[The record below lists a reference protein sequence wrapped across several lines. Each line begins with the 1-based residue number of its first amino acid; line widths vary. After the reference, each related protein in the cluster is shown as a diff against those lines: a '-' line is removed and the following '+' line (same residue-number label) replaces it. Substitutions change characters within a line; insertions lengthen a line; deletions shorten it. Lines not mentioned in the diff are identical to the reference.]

1 MLENEYRFQTVGQA
15 LKNIRKI
22 FKNGGIINSGREAEI
37 LLSYFLEMNR
47 SEIYLNFD
55 RVLKDIEKTQ
65 LEKKIQQRIE
75 KIPLQYITK
84 HQEFMGMDF
93 LVEKGVLI
101 PRPETEILVD
111 EVIKRLKNYKYSN
124 NLKVADLGTGTG
136 IIAIC
141 LAKFIDNII
150 IYATDISKKSLQIAL
165 KNAQKHECKDKII
178 FLQGDL
184 FEPFMGKIGKSNL
197 DGIISNP
204 PYIDSYDFESLPP
217 EIKDN
222 EPKIAL
228 SGGIDG
234 LDYYRKIIKKSP
246 QYLKKNGFVALEV
259 GISQA
264 KKVKELIE
272 SMGGESDEDTEI
284 IKDLKQL
291 KELLDSEIIT
301 QEEFDAKK
309 TELLEKL

>member
-1 MLENEYRFQTVGQA
+1 MLVNKYTFQTVGQA

-22 FKNGGIINSGREAEI
+22 FKNRGIINSEREAEI
-37 LLSYFLEMNR
+37 LLSYFLEMSR
-47 SEIYLNFD
+47 SEIYLNSD

-65 LEKKIQQRIE
+65 LEKKIQKRIE

-101 PRPETEILVD
+101 PRPETEILVE
-111 EVIKRLKNYKYSN
+111 EVIKKLKNYKCSN

-141 LAKFIDNII
+141 IAKFIDDII

-165 KNAQKHECKDKII
+165 KNAQKNECKDKII

-184 FEPFMGKIGKSNL
+184 FEPFMGKIRKNSL

-246 QYLKKNGFVALEV
+246 YYLKKSGFIALELGLNQSEMV
-259 GISQA
+259 E
-264 KKVKELIE
+264 ELILKE
-272 SMGGESDEDTEI
+272 NNFDEDIEI
-284 IKDLKQL
+284 IKDYLGIDRVVIAYRK
-291 KELLDSEIIT
+291 
-301 QEEFDAKK
+301 
-309 TELLEKL
+309 

>member
-1 MLENEYRFQTVGQA
+1 MLENKYRFQTVGQA

-65 LEKKIQQRIE
+65 LEKRIQQRIE

-141 LAKFIDNII
+141 IAKFIDNII

-264 KKVKELIE
+264 KKVKELI
-272 SMGGESDEDTEI
+272 
-284 IKDLKQL
+284 L
-291 KELLDSEIIT
+291 KENNFNQNIEIVKDYSGI
-301 QEEFDAKK
+301 DRVVIAYRKG
-309 TELLEKL
+309 

>member
-1 MLENEYRFQTVGQA
+1 MLENKYKFQSAGQA

-22 FKNGGIINSGREAEI
+22 FKDKGIMNPEREAEI
-37 LLSYFLEMNR
+37 LLSYSLEMSR
-47 SEIYLNFD
+47 SEIYLNSD
-55 RVLKDIEKTQ
+55 RALKDIEKKQ
-65 LEKKIQQRIE
+65 LEKKIQKRID

-101 PRPETEILVD
+101 PRSETEILVE

-124 NLKVADLGTGTG
+124 NLKVVDLGTGTG
-136 IIAIC
+136 IIAVSI
-141 LAKFIDNII
+141 AKFKEDII

-165 KNAQKHECKDKII
+165 KNAQKHDCKDKII

-184 FEPFMGKIGKSNL
+184 FEPFIGRIEKNSL

-204 PYIDSYDFESLPP
+204 PYIDSYDFKSLPP
-217 EIKDN
+217 EIKNN

-234 LDYYRKIIKKSP
+234 LDYYRKIIRKSP
-246 QYLKKNGFVALEV
+246 YYLKKSGFIALEV
-259 GISQA
+259 GAGQA
-264 KKVKELIE
+264 KKVKELI
-272 SMGGESDEDTEI
+272 
-284 IKDLKQL
+284 L
-291 KELLDSEIIT
+291 KENNFKQNVEIFRDYSNI
-301 QEEFDAKK
+301 ERVVIAYRK
-309 TELLEKL
+309 

>member
-1 MLENEYRFQTVGQA
+1 MLVNKYTFQTVGQA
-15 LKNIRKI
+15 LKNICKI
-22 FKNGGIINSGREAEI
+22 FKNRGIINSEREAEI
-37 LLSYFLEMNR
+37 LLSYFLEMSR
-47 SEIYLNFD
+47 SEIYLNSD

-65 LEKKIQQRIE
+65 LEKKIQKRIK

-101 PRPETEILVD
+101 PRPETEILVE
-111 EVIKRLKNYKYSN
+111 EVIKKLKNYKCSN
-124 NLKVADLGTGTG
+124 NLKVVDLGTGTG
-136 IIAIC
+136 IIAISI
-141 LAKFIDNII
+141 AKFIEGVI
-150 IYATDISKKSLQIAL
+150 IYATDISKISLQIAL

-184 FEPFMGKIGKSNL
+184 FEPFIGRIEKNSL

-234 LDYYRKIIKKSP
+234 LDYYRKIIRKSS
-246 QYLKKNGFVALEV
+246 QYLKKNGFIALEV
-259 GISQA
+259 GLNQS
-264 KKVKELIE
+264 KTVKELIIRE
-272 SMGGESDEDTEI
+272 NNFNQNIEI
-284 IKDLKQL
+284 IKDYLGIERVVIAHRK
-291 KELLDSEIIT
+291 
-301 QEEFDAKK
+301 
-309 TELLEKL
+309 

>member
-1 MLENEYRFQTVGQA
+1 M
-15 LKNIRKI
+15 
-22 FKNGGIINSGREAEI
+22 S
-37 LLSYFLEMNR
+37 R
-47 SEIYLNFD
+47 SEIYLNYD
-55 RVLKDIEKTQ
+55 RVLNNTEKTQ
-65 LEKKIQQRIE
+65 LEKKIQKRIDR
-75 KIPLQYITK
+75 IPLQYITK

-101 PRPETEILVD
+101 PRPETEILVN

-124 NLKVADLGTGTG
+124 NLKVVDLGTGTG

-141 LAKFIDNII
+141 IAKFIEDII
-150 IYATDISKKSLQIAL
+150 IYAIDISKKSLQVAL
-165 KNAQKHECKDKII
+165 KNAQKHNCKDKII

-184 FEPFMGKIGKSNL
+184 FEPFVGRIEKNSL

-204 PYIDSYDFESLPP
+204 PYINSYNFKLLPP

-246 QYLKKNGFVALEV
+246 HYLKKSSFIALEV
-259 GISQA
+259 GINQS
-264 KKVKELIE
+264 KIIEELI
-272 SMGGESDEDTEI
+272 
-284 IKDLKQL
+284 L
-291 KELLDSEIIT
+291 KENSYNQDIEVINDYLGIERVVI
-301 QEEFDAKK
+301 AHRK
-309 TELLEKL
+309 

>member
-1 MLENEYRFQTVGQA
+1 MLENEYRFQTVGQV

-22 FKNGGIINSGREAEI
+22 FENGGIINSGREAEI
-37 LLSYFLEMNR
+37 LLSYFLEMSR
-47 SEIYLNFD
+47 SEIYLNSD

-65 LEKKIQQRIE
+65 LEKKIQKRIE

-101 PRPETEILVD
+101 PRPETEILVE
-111 EVIKRLKNYKYSN
+111 EVIKKLKNYKCSN

-136 IIAIC
+136 IIAVSI
-141 LAKFIDNII
+141 AKFIEDVI
-150 IYATDISKKSLQIAL
+150 IYATDISKISLQIAL
-165 KNAQKHECKDKII
+165 KNAQKHGCKDKIT

-184 FEPFMGKIGKSNL
+184 FEPFIGRIEKNSL

-204 PYIDSYDFESLPP
+204 PYIDSYDFKSLPP
-217 EIKDN
+217 EIKNN

-246 QYLKKNGFVALEV
+246 YYLKKSGFITLEV
-259 GISQA
+259 GINQS
-264 KKVKELIE
+264 KIVEELILKE
-272 SMGGESDEDTEI
+272 NNFDEDIEI
-284 IKDLKQL
+284 IKDYLGIERVVIAYRK
-291 KELLDSEIIT
+291 
-301 QEEFDAKK
+301 
-309 TELLEKL
+309 

>member
-1 MLENEYRFQTVGQA
+1 MLENEYRFKTVGQA
-15 LKNIRKI
+15 LKNISKI
-22 FKNGGIINSGREAEI
+22 FKDRGIINSGREAEI
-37 LLSYFLEMNR
+37 LLSYFLEMSR
-47 SEIYLNFD
+47 SEIYLNSD

-65 LEKKIQQRIE
+65 LEKKIQKRVE
-75 KIPLQYITK
+75 KIPLQYIIK

-101 PRPETEILVD
+101 PRPETEILVE
-111 EVIKRLKNYKYSN
+111 EVIKKLKNYKCSN

-141 LAKFIDNII
+141 IAKFIDDVI

-165 KNAQKHECKDKII
+165 KNAQKNECKDKII

-184 FEPFMGKIGKSNL
+184 FEPFMGKIGKNSL

-246 QYLKKNGFVALEV
+246 YYLKKSGFIALEV
-259 GISQA
+259 GLNQSKI
-264 KKVKELIE
+264 VKELIIRE
-272 SMGGESDEDTEI
+272 NNFNQDIEI
-284 IKDLKQL
+284 IKDYLGIERVVIAYRK
-291 KELLDSEIIT
+291 
-301 QEEFDAKK
+301 
-309 TELLEKL
+309 

>member
-1 MLENEYRFQTVGQA
+1 M
-15 LKNIRKI
+15 
-22 FKNGGIINSGREAEI
+22 S
-37 LLSYFLEMNR
+37 R
-47 SEIYLNFD
+47 SEIYLNYD
-55 RVLKDIEKTQ
+55 RVLNNTEKRQ
-65 LEKKIQQRIE
+65 LEKKIQKRID

-101 PRPETEILVD
+101 PRPETEILVN

-124 NLKVADLGTGTG
+124 NLKVVDLGTGTG

-141 LAKFIDNII
+141 IAKFIEDII
-150 IYATDISKKSLQIAL
+150 IYATDISKKSLQVAL
-165 KNAQKHECKDKII
+165 KNAQKHNCKDKII

-184 FEPFMGKIGKSNL
+184 FEPFIGRIEKNSL

-204 PYIDSYDFESLPP
+204 PYIDSYNFKLLPP

-246 QYLKKNGFVALEV
+246 HYLTKGGFIALEV
-259 GISQA
+259 GINQS
-264 KKVKELIE
+264 KIVKELI
-272 SMGGESDEDTEI
+272 
-284 IKDLKQL
+284 L
-291 KELLDSEIIT
+291 KENSFNRDIEVINDYLGIERVVI
-301 QEEFDAKK
+301 AYRK
-309 TELLEKL
+309 

>member
-1 MLENEYRFQTVGQA
+1 MKFKTMLENEYRFQTVGQA

-37 LLSYFLEMNR
+37 LLSYFLEMSR

-111 EVIKRLKNYKYSN
+111 EVIKRLKNYKYFY

-141 LAKFIDNII
+141 LAKFIDKII
-150 IYATDISKKSLQIAL
+150 IYAIDISKKSLQIAL
-165 KNAQKHECKDKII
+165 KNAKKHECKDKII

-184 FEPFMGKIGKSNL
+184 FEPFTGKIEKNNL
-197 DGIISNP
+197 NGIISNP
-204 PYIDSYDFESLPP
+204 PYIDSYDFESLPT

-264 KKVKELIE
+264 KKVKELI
-272 SMGGESDEDTEI
+272 
-284 IKDLKQL
+284 L
-291 KELLDSEIIT
+291 KENNFNQNIEIVKDYLGI
-301 QEEFDAKK
+301 DRVVIAYKK
-309 TELLEKL
+309 G